1 MTNELSNSKKQIKRR
16 AWPEKRRK
24 QRSEITR
31 RTRPWEASSGPKTA
45 GGKAVSSRN
54 ARKHGLRGA
63 VALKL
68 RRLLK
73 LQKNAVALCRKT
85 L

>member
-1 MTNELSNSKKQIKRR
+1 MTNEQVSPKKTIKRR
-16 AWPEKRRK
+16 SWPAKHK
-24 QRSEITR
+24 QKLAESAR